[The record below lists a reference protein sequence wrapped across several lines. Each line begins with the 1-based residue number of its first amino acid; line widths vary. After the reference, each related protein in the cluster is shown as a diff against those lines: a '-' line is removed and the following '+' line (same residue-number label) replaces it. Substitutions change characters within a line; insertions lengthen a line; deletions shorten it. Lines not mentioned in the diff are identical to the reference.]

1 MIFVFGGR
9 LIRADNHINGIALVV
24 IIIFIFI
31 LSMSMLF
38 IPCSFADESFSA
50 KDLTYITEQFPP
62 FNYLEDGKLQGISV
76 DLLQM
81 AWERMDADLNR
92 SAIQILPWKEGY
104 QEALEKNNTALFSTA
119 RLPQRE
125 QLFKWAGPIGPI
137 RNVLLVKKDR
147 NISIAAPQDLKKYK
161 IAAIS
166 NDSAV
171 QMLQDSGL
179 SKDDLV
185 LEKSSRPI
193 IEMLQNGSI
202 DAWAY
207 GDVAGIWLIQKAG
220 ADPNDFRAAYELGQ
234 TDYYYAFNRGVPDFT
249 VQSFQAA
256 IDYIKTNK
264 DGNGVSDYDR
274 ILAKYIPT
282 MDAGNEQ
289 DKERARAFLEEA
301 VSYANDNGI
310 EGALQEFN
318 NRSGS
323 FVRGDLYIF
332 AYDING
338 TNIAHPFKP
347 ELIGQKGL
355 SDVNGVDVVGREI
368 ALAER
373 GGGAM
378 YIVFPNPVHE
388 NRDEPKLIYI
398 EDLNSTIDS
407 GINRSIYIGTGT
419 YLSNISAY
427 FPEEDREDLVS
438 FVENARVYARNSGKQ
453 SALETF
459 NDPEGN
465 FTMDGRY
472 IFAYD
477 FQGKTLALPHQP
489 ELIGKSRIDTLDPNG
504 VAFVS
509 QIIDIARKGNGF
521 TYYIYPD
528 PSRNMT
534 QRLKLSY
541 VTKVDDTWFLG
552 SGIYAGE

>member
-1 MIFVFGGR
+1 MILTEGGR
-9 LIRADNHINGIALVV
+9 LIRADNHINDIALVV
-24 IIIFIFI
+24 IIIFILGI
-31 LSMSMLF
+31 STLF

-50 KDLTYITEQFPP
+50 KDLTYLTEQFPP
-62 FNYLEDGKLQGISV
+62 YNYLEDGKLQGISV
-76 DLLQM
+76 DLLEM

-92 SAIQILPWKEGY
+92 SAIQIFPWKEGY
-104 QEALEKNNTALFSTA
+104 QEALDKNNAVLFSTA

-147 NISIAAPQDLKKYK
+147 NISIAAQEDLKKYK

-166 NDSAV
+166 DDSAV
-171 QMLQDSGL
+171 QMLLDSGL
-179 SKDDLV
+179 TKDDLV

-193 IEMLQNGSI
+193 IDMLQNGSI

-207 GDVAGIWLIQKAG
+207 GDVAGNWLIDKAG
-220 ADPNDFRAAYELGQ
+220 ANPNDFRAAYELGQ
-234 TDYYYAFNRGVPDFT
+234 TDYYYAFNRRVPDFT
-249 VQSFQAA
+249 VQSFQEA

-264 DGNGVSDYDR
+264 DGKDVSDYDR

-301 VSYANDNGI
+301 VSYANDSGI
-310 EGALQEFN
+310 ERALLEYN

-332 AYDING
+332 AYDFNG

-347 ELIGQKGL
+347 ELIGQKGFL
-355 SDVNGVDVVGREI
+355 DVNGVDVVGREI

-388 NRDEPKLIYI
+388 NRDEPKLIFI
-398 EDLNSTIDS
+398 EDINS
-407 GINRSIYIGTGT
+407 SIYIGTGT

-427 FPEEDREDLVS
+427 FAEEDRADLVS
-438 FVENARVYARNSGKQ
+438 FVEEARGYALDNGKQ
-453 SALETF
+453 RALEVF
-459 NDPEGN
+459 NDLKGN
-465 FTMDGRY
+465 FTGDGRY

-477 FQGKTLALPHQP
+477 YEGKTLALPYQP
-489 ELIGKSRIDTLDPNG
+489 ELIGKSRIDTQDPNG
-504 VAFVS
+504 VAFVT

-521 TYYIYPD
+521 SYYIYPD
-528 PSRNMT
+528 PSGNMN

-541 VTKVDDTWFLG
+541 VEKVDDTWFLG
-552 SGIYAGE
+552 SGIYAEE